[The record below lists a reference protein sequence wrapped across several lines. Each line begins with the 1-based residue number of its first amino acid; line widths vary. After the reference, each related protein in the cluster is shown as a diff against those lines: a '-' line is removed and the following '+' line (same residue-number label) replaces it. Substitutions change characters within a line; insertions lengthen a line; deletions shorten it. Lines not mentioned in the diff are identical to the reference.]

1 MTEIKELYDVAII
14 GGGPGGMTAAIYA
27 GRGLLKTLI
36 IDKGALGGAVLL
48 SSKFDNFPGFPG
60 GISGFDLAQRIQK
73 QMEEYDV
80 TFEMDNVTSIKHLEG
95 GPLFEIV
102 CDDGTFHAKA
112 LIMASGSNP
121 RPLIVKGAKGKLGKG
136 ISTCAVCDAAFYKGK
151 AVAVVGGGDAAV
163 EESSYLTKFVS
174 SVTIIHRRDELR
186 ARPIYQK
193 EALENPKIM
202 VQWDSVV
209 EEVLGDQVVEGVVV
223 KNVKTGELTTLDVT
237 GLFVYIGATGN
248 TEFVDVEVEKDDWG
262 YIKATALCETNVPG
276 MYAIGDVRWEP
287 FKQAIIACG
296 QGAQAALMA
305 DKYIK
310 TIPKEVL
317 AG

>member
-1 MTEIKELYDVAII
+1 MVDVKDLYDVAIV

-27 GRGLLKTLI
+27 GRGLLKALI
-36 IDKGALGGAVLL
+36 VDKGALGGAVLL
-48 SSKFDNFPGFPG
+48 SAQFDNFPGFPG
-60 GISGFDLAQRIQK
+60 GISGFDLAQRIEK
-73 QMEEYDV
+73 QMQEYDV
-80 TFEMDNVTSIKHLEG
+80 KFEMDNVTSLRYLDK

-102 CDDGTFHAKA
+102 CDGATFHAKSVI
-112 LIMASGSNP
+112 LASGSNP

-151 AVAVVGGGDAAV
+151 DVAVVGGGDAAV
-163 EESSYLTKFVS
+163 EESVYLAKFAS
-174 SVTIIHRRDELR
+174 TVTIIHRRHELR
-186 ARPIYQK
+186 ARPLYQN
-193 EALENPKIM
+193 EALENPKIKI
-202 VQWDSVV
+202 QWDSVI

-223 KNVKTGELTTLDVT
+223 KNVKTGELTTLNIR

-248 TEFVDVEVEKDDWG
+248 TEFVDVDVEKDEWG
-262 YIKATALCETNVPG
+262 YIKATALCETNIQG
-276 MYAIGDVRWEP
+276 LYAIGDVRWEP